1 MRRSVAADPLDE
13 AADRLYGLPL
23 EDFVPERDARA
34 RELRRAGE
42 KDAAAQVAKLPKP
55 SQVAWAANQL
65 ARGGA
70 DELLEAGEAL
80 RDAQLGGGGREALR
94 AATAAERAAVEELV
108 RSAPEPGG
116 RAMSRAALDRLRALL
131 HAVARN
137 EEVRSA
143 FVGGRLV
150 DEPGD
155 GGAWPSGAF
164 EAPASTPALK
174 AGTKER
180 AAPKARPKRDPAE
193 RRRREARE
201 REAAERREREA
212 ARKREEA
219 ERRRLERR
227 LDTARAAVDDARNR
241 LEAAQEAYESATHE
255 VARIEEQLS

>member
-1 MRRSVAADPLDE
+1 VATDPVEE

-34 RELRRAGE
+34 RELRKAGE

-65 ARGGA
+65 ARGGV
-70 DELLEAGEAL
+70 DELLQAGEAL
-80 RDAQLGGGGREALR
+80 REAQLGGGGREALR
-94 AATAAERAAVEELV
+94 AATAAERAAVEGLV
-108 RSAPEPGG
+108 RSAPKPGG

-131 HAVARN
+131 GAVARD
-137 EEVRSA
+137 ESVRSA
-143 FVGGRLV
+143 FVAGRLV
-150 DEPGD
+150 EEPGS

-164 EAPASTPALK
+164 VAPASTPALK
-174 AGTKER
+174 GGTKGEG
-180 AAPKARPKRDPAE
+180 ASKARGGRRDAAE

-212 ARKREEA
+212 AQKRQEA

-227 LDTARAAVDDARNR
+227 LQAARDAAEAARDR
-241 LEAAQEAYESATHE
+241 LEAARDAYESATHE